1 MIKMI
6 KIKKTFSLISL
17 FLISITLET
26 VQPVDANEELLTL
39 DMSVHEALANNW
51 VIKAQEDAIQKSI
64 YINNQ
69 SEADRR
75 PTFSTSYGY
84 TRLGEINTSRSGI
97 TPFKTIDLNTRNNYL
112 WTTTI
117 SQPIFT
123 GYALLSA
130 NELAKLGID
139 LEKINLEMEKLN
151 LALQVKQAYF
161 NILKAD
167 KALEVAKSAA
177 ESLESHVDVAKNYVE
192 AGMSPVNDQLKAE
205 VELAN
210 ALQQIVRAQNLS
222 QLNRASLNKL
232 LSRPINNPVNIQDI
246 LLFDSISPDYDEY
259 LARALENRPEVKAI
273 NISSFQADQRI
284 RMAKSR
290 YYPQAGLSASYSRAG
305 DDPFVSGSRFHDES
319 SWQAMASL
327 TWIFWDWGKVKNSV
341 NEVESLK
348 QQLIKSRKILE
359 DNIGLDLK
367 AAILDLEATEKNI
380 PTTKKAIEQAMEN
393 LRVSRE
399 RYEAQMTTSTEV
411 LDAQTLLSRA
421 RVNYYNALYNH
432 NLAKAS
438 LLKSI
443 GEY

>member
-1 MIKMI
+1 MI

-17 FLISITLET
+17 FLISITLAT

-51 VIKAQEDAIQKSI
+51 VIKAQEDAVQKSI

-69 SEADRR
+69 SEADLR

-84 TRLGEINTSRSGI
+84 TRLGEINTGRLQTGVTS
-97 TPFKTIDLNTRNNYL
+97 FKTIDLNTRNNYL

-177 ESLESHVDVAKNYVE
+177 ESLESHVNVAKNYVE

-246 LLFDSISPDYDEY
+246 LLFDSISPD
-259 LARALENRPEVKAI
+259 
-273 NISSFQADQRI
+273 
-284 RMAKSR
+284 
-290 YYPQAGLSASYSRAG
+290 
-305 DDPFVSGSRFHDES
+305 
-319 SWQAMASL
+319 
-327 TWIFWDWGKVKNSV
+327 
-341 NEVESLK
+341 
-348 QQLIKSRKILE
+348 
-359 DNIGLDLK
+359 
-367 AAILDLEATEKNI
+367 
-380 PTTKKAIEQAMEN
+380 
-393 LRVSRE
+393 
-399 RYEAQMTTSTEV
+399 
-411 LDAQTLLSRA
+411 
-421 RVNYYNALYNH
+421 
-432 NLAKAS
+432 
-438 LLKSI
+438 
-443 GEY
+443 